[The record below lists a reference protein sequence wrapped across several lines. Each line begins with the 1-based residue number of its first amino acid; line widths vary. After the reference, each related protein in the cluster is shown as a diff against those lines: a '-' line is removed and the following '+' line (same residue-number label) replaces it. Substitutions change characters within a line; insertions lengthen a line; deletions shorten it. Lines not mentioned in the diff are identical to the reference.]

1 MAPPKFDDL
10 GKQAKD
16 LFSKGYNFGFLKV
29 DTKTKTSDGLEFKTN
44 AQHNTGTARLF
55 GSVDIKYKFKD
66 YGLTVTEKWNTD
78 NSLGAEVLIEDR
90 FAKGLKITFDST
102 YAPNLGKRNGKL
114 KLEHGVDNAFSE
126 ATLDIATRLLT
137 IGVVAGR
144 DGFLGG
150 AQLSGDATQQKLQR
164 HTIAAGYKKNE
175 YGLFAFV
182 SDLNDFSGSVY
193 HKASDR
199 LELAATA
206 GWNSVDQTTRFGIAS
221 QYQMDNATQLRAK
234 VSNQGTLG
242 LAMTHTLKPGLKL
255 ILSSLVNLQTF
266 NEGGHKV
273 GLGIEY
279 EQ

>member
-44 AQHNTGTARLF
+44 AQHNTATSRLF
-55 GSVDIKYKFKD
+55 GSIDIKYKFKE

-78 NSLGAEVLIEDR
+78 NSLGTEVLIEDCLT
-90 FAKGLKITFDST
+90 KGLKLTFDST
-102 YAPNLGKRNGKL
+102 YAPNLGKRNGKV
-114 KLEHGVDNAFSE
+114 KLEHGMENAFSE
-126 ATLDIATRLLT
+126 VTFDIATRLLT
-137 IGVVAGR
+137 LGVVAGR
-144 DGFLGG
+144 EGFLGG
-150 AQLSGDATQQKLQR
+150 AQLSGDATQQKMQR
-164 HTIAAGYKKNE
+164 HTIAAGYKTNE
-175 YGLFAFV
+175 YGLFAFI
-182 SDLNDFSGSVY
+182 SDLNDYSASVY
-193 HKASDR
+193 HKVNDR
-199 LELAATA
+199 LEFGATA

-221 QYQMDNATQLRAK
+221 QYRMDNATQLRAK
-234 VSNQGTLG
+234 VSNQGNLG

-255 ILSSLVNLQTF
+255 ILSSMVNMHSF

-279 EQ
+279 ER